1 VTDGVRQYPLIEVIA
16 EFHFLPEVWVDDL
29 PDILYEEL
37 KGDLPVRKAVDR
49 FEFEAKIEPGA
60 GTHTQSSTKIVR
72 HQFFT
77 SHETKLVQID
87 KQLLAVNHVRPY
99 TSWEEYFPLI
109 ATTLEA
115 FHSVR
120 PAAEFG
126 KAVLQYINRIEIA
139 GEAVDIDD
147 YFEFR
152 PRFDGEFLNCG
163 CMAVQPWAEQASVVQ
178 RVMQT
183 QPGTDGCL
191 PVTLVL
197 NAQRGHT
204 DLDQAKDWLEAAHLK
219 LNQLFRESIT
229 DRTRDI
235 YANRKED

>member
-16 EFHFLPEVWVDDL
+16 EFHFLPEVWADDL
-29 PDILYEEL
+29 PDILYEKL
-37 KGDLPVRKAVDR
+37 KGDLPVRKAVDK
-49 FEFEAKIEPGA
+49 FETKIELSVD
-60 GTHTQSSTKIVR
+60 THAQSSTKIIR

-77 SHETKLVQID
+77 SDETKLIQID

-99 TSWEEYFPLI
+99 TSWEEYYPLI
-109 ATTLEA
+109 ARTLEA

-126 KAVLQYINRIEIA
+126 KVVLQYINRIEIP
-139 GEAVDIDD
+139 GVTVDIND

-152 PRFDGEFLNCG
+152 PQFDGEFLNCG

-191 PVTLVL
+191 PVILVL
-197 NAQRGHT
+197 NAQRGQT
-204 DLDQAKDWLEAAHLK
+204 NFDQAKDWLEAAHLK

-229 DRTRDI
+229 GKTREI
-235 YANRKED
+235 YPNKEEV